1 MAHGRD
7 KERSRRNRQRIREYL
22 MAEWDPIGVEGIPE
36 AQDEYDTYVARL
48 YVMLMDENAS
58 PTEMAEYLHHI
69 ESDHMGL
76 GNQAGREEVCRQ
88 IGENLFDMRA
98 LFAAANL
105 P

>member
-1 MAHGRD
+1 
-7 KERSRRNRQRIREYL
+7 

-58 PTEMAEYLHHI
+58 PTEMAEYLYYV

-76 GNQAGREEVCRQ
+76 GNQAGREEICRQ
-88 IGENLFDMRA
+88 IGENLFDMHL